1 MDTIFLDKICN
12 QIISET
18 MVKNGLVSGPFSYG
32 ILISL
37 SYYSSFFPPTFISH
51 CKEVYSLNDK
61 EIEYVWNNYKKNI

>member
-1 MDTIFLDKICN
+1 MDKKLLYNVVN

-18 MVKNGLVSGPFSYG
+18 RVKNGLVSGPFSYG
-32 ILISL
+32 FLISL

>member
-1 MDTIFLDKICN
+1 VDTIFLDKICN

-18 MVKNGLVSGPFSYG
+18 RVKNGLVSGPFSYG
-32 ILISL
+32 FLISL

>member
-1 MDTIFLDKICN
+1 VDTIFLDKICN

-32 ILISL
+32 FLISL

>member
-1 MDTIFLDKICN
+1 MDIKFLNKVVD

-32 ILISL
+32 FLISL

-51 CKEVYSLNDK
+51 CKEVYSLNEK
-61 EIEYVWNNYKKNI
+61 EIEYVWNNYKNNI